1 MDFVRLPLS
10 RDARAAHLQP
20 EPLRLLC
27 LYTEAALLARLQR
40 RAQLPR
46 PHASGPGSIVH
57 TPTRLRQVDKMNT
70 KLPNF
75 GGSNAAGNDSKYFQ
89 TTKKGAPQRQR
100 LALLQWRTPE

>member
-27 LYTEAALLARLQR
+27 LYRGRTPCLAPETGAAPTAPRF
-40 RAQLPR
+40 RAWQHFP
-46 PHASGPGSIVH
+46 

-100 LALLQWRTPE
+100 LALLQWRDP

>member
-46 PHASGPGSIVH
+46 PTLQGLAALC
-57 TPTRLRQVDKMNT
+57 TRT
-70 KLPNF
+70 
-75 GGSNAAGNDSKYFQ
+75 GTAACLIAY
-89 TTKKGAPQRQR
+89 P
-100 LALLQWRTPE
+100 

>member
-57 TPTRLRQVDKMNT
+57 THRHCRL
-70 KLPNF
+70 F
-75 GGSNAAGNDSKYFQ
+75 DSIPVSFANGYRRVWFSF
-89 TTKKGAPQRQR
+89 P
-100 LALLQWRTPE
+100 LL